1 MYDTI
6 TNYNDWNHT
15 PLPNKNNR
23 ETIYQLMIEEK
34 TKANNVTVDTL
45 SPQIYKSEKL
55 INKFA
60 NLTINDVG
68 NDLIDKW

>member
-23 ETIYQLMIEEK
+23 ETIDQLMIEEK
-34 TKANNVTVDTL
+34 TRANNVTVDTL
-45 SPQIYKSEKL
+45 SSQIYKSEKL